1 MQVYDSGYIQNISG
15 KYDKKLLNTADRDFH
30 EGIKDIKKSVG
41 ERQIFLDMYS
51 FLIKKEIGKT

>member
-30 EGIKDIKKSVG
+30 EGIKDIKKDKY
-41 ERQIFLDMYS
+41 F
-51 FLIKKEIGKT
+51 